1 MMGRARRIKQ
11 CAVLGLGRF
20 GTSLAKTLYSMGH
33 EVLAVDIDE
42 SVVAA
47 IANEVTYA
55 VQADATDEQA
65 LRDLGIR
72 NVDIAVVSVGLL
84 EQSVMA
90 TLILKEMGVPCIVC
104 KAVSE
109 THGTVLEK
117 LGADKVVF
125 PERDMGFRVAHNLIS
140 GNLIDYLELVPGY
153 SIIETK
159 AHTEFFHRTLGEID
173 LRAKHGINVIA
184 VKRNKDVFA
193 TPGADFRFEPGDV
206 LIAMGP
212 DEKLG
217 KIEDPQ

>member
-1 MMGRARRIKQ
+1 MMRRTGRIKQ

-33 EVLAVDIDE
+33 EVIAVDIDE

-104 KAVSE
+104 KAVSD

-117 LGADKVVF
+117 LGADRVVF
-125 PERDMGFRVAHNLIS
+125 PERDMGLRVAHNLIS
-140 GNLIDYLELVPGY
+140 GNLIDYLELAPGY
-153 SIIETK
+153 SIIEAK

-173 LRAKHGINVIA
+173 LRARYGINVIA
-184 VKRNKDVFA
+184 VRRNEDIIV
-193 TPGADFRFEPGDV
+193 TPGADFRFEQGDV

-212 DEKLG
+212 DDKLS
-217 KIEDPQ
+217 KLEDPE